1 MISSGPPRHGRRT
14 VEEVERVSER
24 SPLKRT
30 KSVAPRRC
38 RIREGVDGTTAHG
51 GSRARSKGKERRRR
65 SCWLGASPA
74 TQAYVVTATTHTP
87 DREETAKHFL
97 SAVTA
102 RGKEP
107 QEESRTKGGPALVL
121 PTLGQVGWV
130 CVVLALLGLHARC
143 WRERMFIKHS
153 FSRQQRAAKL
163 ARNGCGGRPFAGAS
177 VRTCN
182 IRSGELFEKIFKK
195 AMQPKK
201 RRLSTL

>member
-74 TQAYVVTATTHTP
+74 TQAYDDVPTTHSFPEKMLNVPVTAKKPQNTSQRRYCPGEGATRGVKDQRGP
-87 DREETAKHFL
+87 GMGL
-97 SAVTA
+97 AVA
-102 RGKEP
+102 
-107 QEESRTKGGPALVL
+107 
-121 PTLGQVGWV
+121 WV
-130 CVVLALLGLHARC
+130 RVEQQRALLGLHA
-143 WRERMFIKHS
+143 
-153 FSRQQRAAKL
+153 A
-163 ARNGCGGRPFAGAS
+163 AGAS
-177 VRTCN
+177 WVTRGCCWLHC
-182 IRSGELFEKIFKK
+182 LFLYFQR
-195 AMQPKK
+195 AL
-201 RRLSTL
+201 LSECYTF